1 VGRELR
7 AFKQPRSFYPSR
19 QAGYDELEP
28 SFPPSRAHGDP
39 LPAFKGS
46 FARGSA
52 HFWDAAER
60 LTKRQAVLLAM
71 AGAIA
76 VVAAAGFS
84 YWTAMQGFVKE
95 PTTNQLRAEITR
107 HELEIKILQ
116 ATLASVQQQKQSADD
131 KIYHQGEDIAAL
143 KKALEPKRG
152 R

>member
-1 VGRELR
+1 LVR
-7 AFKQPRSFYPSR
+7 AQQQQAPSFAPSRQYGQPNDSFAPSR
-19 QAGYDELEP
+19 QATE
-28 SFPPSRAHGDP
+28 
-39 LPAFKGS
+39 FKGS

-60 LTKRQAVLLAM
+60 LSKRQAVLLAM

-76 VVAAAGFS
+76 VVAASGFS

-95 PTTNQLRAEITR
+95 PTTNALRLEITR
-107 HELEIKILQ
+107 HELDIKILQ

-131 KIYHQGEDIAAL
+131 KIYHHGEDIAAL